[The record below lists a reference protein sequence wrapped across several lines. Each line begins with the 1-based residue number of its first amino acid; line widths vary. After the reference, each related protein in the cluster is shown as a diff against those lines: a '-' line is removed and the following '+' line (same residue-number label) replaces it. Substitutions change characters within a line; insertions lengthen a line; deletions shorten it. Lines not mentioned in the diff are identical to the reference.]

1 MEKQAPLAQLTDA
14 ELSEI
19 VAGYEAMLAVRAV
32 IELYRSSTHIS
43 KQDAI
48 DQIARLVVAD

>member
-1 MEKQAPLAQLTDA
+1 MEEQQTPSHLTHA

-32 IELYRSSTHIS
+32 IELHRASTHIS

-48 DQIARLVVAD
+48 DQIARLVGAN